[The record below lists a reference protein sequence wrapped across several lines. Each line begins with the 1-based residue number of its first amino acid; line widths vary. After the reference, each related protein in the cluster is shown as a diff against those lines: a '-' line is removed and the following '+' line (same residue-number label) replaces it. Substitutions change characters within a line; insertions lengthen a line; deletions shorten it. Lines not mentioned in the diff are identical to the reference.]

1 MKSAVMGRMIEI
13 KKNTEGILDVD
24 LIDILN
30 VIEPEGA
37 TLVWTLFDLEA
48 TGDLGDGNNI
58 LDLEQEVRE
67 SPGGLSLN
75 WNDLV
80 SLARRLS
87 QVINAI
93 LAASRGS
100 VPAAA
105 VNDLYAHSEIAIE
118 AIDSSLWRLYSRS
131 DALIERLKKCF
142 DAEEVQT
149 R

>member
-1 MKSAVMGRMIEI
+1 MGRIIEI

-37 TLVWTLFDLEA
+37 ILIWTLFDLEA
-48 TGDLGDGNNI
+48 TGDLGHGNNI

-93 LAASRGS
+93 LAGS
-100 VPAAA
+100 MVPIPAAA
-105 VNDLYAHSEIAIE
+105 VNDLYAQSQIVIE
-118 AIDSSLWRLYSRS
+118 AIDSSLWRVYARS

-142 DAEEVQT
+142 DAEEVPT

>member
-1 MKSAVMGRMIEI
+1 MGRIIEI
-13 KKNTEGILDVD
+13 KKNSEGMLDVD

-37 TLVWTLFDLEA
+37 ALIWTLFDLEA

-67 SPGGLSLN
+67 SPTGLCLN

-80 SLARRLS
+80 SLARRLF

-93 LAASRGS
+93 LAGS
-100 VPAAA
+100 GAPIAAA
-105 VNDLYAHSEIAIE
+105 DLSDVYAHTEIVLE
-118 AIDSSLWRLYSRS
+118 AIDSSLWRVYAQS
-131 DALIERLKKCF
+131 DAIIEKLKKTF
-142 DAEEVQT
+142 NADEVT
-149 R
+149 TA